1 MYARTYR
8 VGFVLVALVAA
19 LAVNARVYAQA
30 NAADGFIGKWQLD
43 RSQSTFSGAVPER
56 RSMTFE
62 KVGNMLQHT
71 TETMQG
77 EVVYKIAYKFL
88 VDGKDYPADVAM
100 SVSTVA
106 FKKTDATTLER
117 TGKYMGTLGETVTYK
132 LSADGKSFTLDQEAT
147 QNGANITSHQV
158 FVKQ

>member
-8 VGFVLVALVAA
+8 VGLVLVAFAAA
-19 LAVNARVYAQA
+19 LTLNTRVYAQA
-30 NAADGFIGKWQLD
+30 NAADAFIGKWQLD

-62 KVGNMLQHT
+62 KAGNMLQHT

-77 EVVYKIAYKFL
+77 EVVYKITYKFA

-100 SVSTVA
+100 SVSTVSY
-106 FKKTDATTLER
+106 KKLDATTLER
-117 TGKYMGTLGETVTYK
+117 TGKYMGMVGETVTYK
-132 LSADGKSFTLDQEAT
+132 LSADGKSLTVDQNAT

-158 FVKQ
+158 FTKQ